1 MPPLGRGARMK
12 VDQHVLV
19 TGGTGFVGTRLRSLL
34 VARGHWVSIVTRNPG
49 AQRALHS
56 GVEYVGWL
64 PDVSRYDSVV
74 HLAGA
79 NLFGK
84 RWSDAYK
91 REIRSSRVEGTARL
105 VQAMAAAPK
114 RPRVLV
120 SASAVGIYGDQGPR
134 PLPETA
140 QHGDDFLAEVCE
152 AWEREALAAAEL
164 GVRVV
169 CLRFGV
175 VLGRGDGAL
184 AKMLPPFK
192 LGIGG
197 PIGAGAN
204 YMSWIHLQDLC
215 ALVLRSIDDDALS
228 GPVNAVAPGACTNK
242 EFSKALGRALRRPA
256 VLPVPPAA
264 LRVAF
269 GEVASVLTS
278 SQRCV
283 PERALAAGFGFQFPE
298 IDAALRDLVG

>member
-1 MPPLGRGARMK
+1 MK

-34 VARGHWVSIVTRNPG
+34 VARGHWVSIATRTPG
-49 AQRALHS
+49 AQRGMHS
-56 GVEYVGWL
+56 GVDYVAWL
-64 PDVSRYDSVV
+64 PDLARYDSVI

-84 RWSDAYK
+84 RWSEAYK
-91 REIRSSRVEGTARL
+91 REIRSSRVDTTAKL
-105 VQAMAAAPK
+105 VEAMAAAQRK
-114 RPRVLV
+114 PRVLV
-120 SASAVGIYGDQGPR
+120 SASAVGIYGDQGPS
-134 PLPETA
+134 PLQETA
-140 QHGDDFLAEVCE
+140 KHGDDFLAEVCE
-152 AWEREALAAAEL
+152 AWEREALAAEAL

-197 PIGAGAN
+197 PIGSGAN

-215 ALVLRSIDDDALS
+215 ALVLRSVDDNALA

-242 EFSKALGRALRRPA
+242 EFSKALGRALHRPA
-256 VLPVPPAA
+256 VLPVPTAA
-264 LRVAF
+264 LRLAF

-283 PERALAAGFGFQFPE
+283 PERALAAGFTFQFPQ
-298 IDAALRDLVG
+298 IDEALRDLVG

>member
-1 MPPLGRGARMK
+1 MK

-19 TGGTGFVGTRLRSLL
+19 TGGTGFVGTRLRSQL
-34 VARGHWVSIVTRNPG
+34 VARGHWVSIATRTPQ

-56 GVEYVGWL
+56 GVEYVPWL
-64 PDVSRYDSVV
+64 PDVARYDSVV

-79 NLFGK
+79 NLFAK
-84 RWSDAYK
+84 RWNEDYK
-91 REIRSSRVEGTARL
+91 REIRSSRVDGTRKVVEAI
-105 VQAMAAAPK
+105 AAAAK

-120 SASAVGIYGDQGPR
+120 SASGVGIYGDQGER
-134 PLPETA
+134 KLTETA
-140 QHGDDFLAEVCE
+140 EHGRDFLAEVCE
-152 AWEREALAAAEL
+152 GWEREALAAEKL

-192 LGIGG
+192 LGVGG
-197 PIGAGAN
+197 PIGSGAS

-215 ALVLRSIDDDALS
+215 ALVLRAIDDDALS

-242 EFSKALGRALRRPA
+242 EFSKALGRALHRPA
-256 VLPVPPAA
+256 VIPVPVFA
-264 LRVAF
+264 LRIAF
-269 GEVASVLTS
+269 GEVASVLTT

-283 PERALAAGFGFQFPE
+283 PERALAIGFPFQFPE
-298 IDAALRDLVG
+298 IDGALRDLVG